1 MNMKKLITSALLVS
15 ALAPMAA
22 FAQEDITKKLSL
34 LEDRISELEANQSL
48 NIFKFGGLLET
59 RYDNITAKQTDPT
72 SSAID
77 SKVDYLR
84 LRASFDMSADV
95 SKNIKVYS
103 RYTMTKF
110 SNIYYTQSVGTGSAP
125 VTSADLSAAKEEN
138 GAQVYVEKFYADA
151 TVPDTGVVFS
161 FGRLPISD
169 GPPFHFPNGR
179 PRTGTYPG
187 LLYNG
192 QLDGVALT
200 YNKPVADGT
209 FSVRG
214 VHTPMTVLTSSSG
227 KLSGARGVISNPTD
241 SAGNT
246 SRTMRDL
253 DTLMLEFNSNKI
265 SFADNISIILQAFSV
280 SLTMAGNQLSS
291 TGTTAG
297 NASGDVDFKIEA
309 QALYLGVENIGHIGL
324 DLSATHLMSQV
335 TNDGCMTFGGAPC
348 TDAYISAGAAI
359 AGFGATTRGEKMKGS
374 STLLT
379 ARYRIISPTY
389 FGVEYLMG
397 GKNVYVFD
405 QNSDNIVAFYDTPGT
420 GTHAYILHKFT
431 NDLGLRLG
439 YMQQDYKSTV
449 FGFGPSKDTDRKVTT
464 YYANLRLDF

>member
-1 MNMKKLITSALLVS
+1 MKKLISTVLLVS
-15 ALAPMAA
+15 AMAPVA
-22 FAQEDITKKLSL
+22 FAQEDLIKRLSL
-34 LEDRISELEANQSL
+34 LEDRIGELEANQSL

-59 RYDNITAKQTDPT
+59 RYDNIKALQTDPT

-214 VHTPMTVLTSSSG
+214 VHTPMTVLTSSAG
-227 KLSGARGVISNPTD
+227 KLTGAKGVISNPTD
-241 SAGNT
+241 NAGNS
-246 SRTMRDL
+246 SRTLRDL
-253 DTLMLEFNSNKI
+253 DTLMLEFNSNKV

-280 SLTMAGNQLSS
+280 SLTMAGSQLSVPYQS
-291 TGTTAG
+291 TSLTG
-297 NASGDVDFKIEA
+297 SGDVDFKIEA
-309 QALYLGVENIGHIGL
+309 QALYFGIENIAHIGL
-324 DLSATHLMSQV
+324 DFSATHLMSTV
-335 TNDGCMTFGGAPC
+335 TNDGCITFGGAPC
-348 TDAYISAGAAI
+348 TDAYISASSAI